1 MLTEQPENWVPI
13 QKGKTEGED
22 LAREFKFAVRR
33 VKFEMP
39 VRSIDEK
46 FQVKSCIY
54 GSEFQGTV
62 FRGDLIPV
70 EKQIPIKW
78 LMNE

>member
-1 MLTEQPENWVPI
+1 M
-13 QKGKTEGED
+13 
-22 LAREFKFAVRR
+22 AREFKFAVRR

-62 FRGDLIPV
+62 FRGDLIPGR
-70 EKQIPIKW
+70 EQIPIK
-78 LMNE
+78 